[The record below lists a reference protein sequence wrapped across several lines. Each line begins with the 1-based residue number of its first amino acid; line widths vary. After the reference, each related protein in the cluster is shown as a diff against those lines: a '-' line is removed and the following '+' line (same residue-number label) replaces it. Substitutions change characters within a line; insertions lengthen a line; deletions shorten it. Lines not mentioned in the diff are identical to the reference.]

1 MTTIDGRNIDH
12 SWNQYN
18 QTKAFQVDMLMT
30 TQTFQEK
37 NSLLKIP
44 DSFRKIIMCLH
55 TNIVNDIGLLSLGD
69 CHTSAEIYRRFEA
82 P

>member
-1 MTTIDGRNIDH
+1 
-12 SWNQYN
+12 
-18 QTKAFQVDMLMT
+18 MT